1 MGMMR
6 LSKSAASLALAGA
19 LCLCAAAEALAQSDA
34 ARTVSEDAAI
44 LFGELCVTTR
54 GNAQQIDQTI
64 TKQRLQALPL
74 SEDGVRD
81 LLEGKPGDLG
91 WIVRTDRGTGLQL
104 HLTPTMCNMRAMD
117 TDDAAV
123 NQVLAA
129 LLEGLA
135 VSENFKLEK
144 VMDERRQT
152 NGGEERLVGYRL
164 TWQDVNWSAN
174 LGISHIAGDGQDIP
188 PQVSI
193 TLALRQT
200 T

>member
-1 MGMMR
+1 MR
-6 LSKSAASLALAGA
+6 LSRSALSFALLAGIILGTDA
-19 LCLCAAAEALAQSDA
+19 RAQSDP

-44 LFGELCVTTR
+44 LFGELCVSTR
-54 GNAQQIDQTI
+54 GNAGRIDEII

-117 TDDAAV
+117 TDDTAV

-135 VSENFKLEK
+135 ASENFKLEK

>member
-6 LSKSAASLALAGA
+6 LSRPAASLALAGA
-19 LCLCAAAEALAQSDA
+19 LFLGAGAYAQSDA

-54 GNAQQIDQTI
+54 GDAKRIDEII

-81 LLEGKPGDLG
+81 LLEGKPGDKG

-117 TDDAAV
+117 TDDGAV

-144 VMDERRQT
+144 VMDEKRPT

-164 TWQDVNWSAN
+164 TWQEGNWSAN

-193 TLALRQT
+193 TLSLRQST
-200 T
+200 

>member
-1 MGMMR
+1 MGVMR
-6 LSKSAASLALAGA
+6 ISRTAAALFAA
-19 LCLCAAAEALAQSDA
+19 LCLGAADTRAQSDA
-34 ARTVSEDAAI
+34 ARTISEDAAI

-54 GNAQQIDQTI
+54 GDAKRIDEII

-135 VSENFKLEK
+135 VAENFKVEK
-144 VMDERRQT
+144 VMDERRPT

-164 TWQDVNWSAN
+164 TWQAVNWSAN
-174 LGISHIAGDGQDIP
+174 LGISHIAGDGKDIP

-193 TLALRQT
+193 TLALRQST
-200 T
+200 